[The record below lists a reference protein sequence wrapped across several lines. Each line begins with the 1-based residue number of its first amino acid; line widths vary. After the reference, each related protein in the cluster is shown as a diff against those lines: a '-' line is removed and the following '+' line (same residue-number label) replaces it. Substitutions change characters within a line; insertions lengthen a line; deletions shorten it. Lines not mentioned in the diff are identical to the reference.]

1 MDRNNNIVRV
11 PKDLNDIKQKFI
23 FGLTKRQVI
32 SFGTGFILGIPAFF
46 LLKGKAGL
54 TAGILAM
61 GCCAAPAVMCGLY
74 RVNGVYFD
82 RYVRNIFSFLRMPR
96 KRIYRTHNAYE
107 AIEMAMEYDS
117 LKKILDKAEGGK
129 RK

>member
-1 MDRNNNIVRV
+1 MDRNKNTVRV

-46 LLKGKAGL
+46 LLKERAGL
-54 TAGILAM
+54 TAGIIAM

-74 RVNGVYFD
+74 KVNGVYFD
-82 RYVRNIFSFLRMPR
+82 RYIRNIFAFLKMPR
-96 KRIYRTHNAYE
+96 KRIYRTHNAYK
-107 AIEMAMEYDS
+107 AIEMAMEYEK
-117 LKKILDKAEGGK
+117 LKQILNKAEG
-129 RK
+129 RRR

>member
-1 MDRNNNIVRV
+1 MDRNKNTVRV

-46 LLKGKAGL
+46 ILKERAGL
-54 TAGILAM
+54 TAGIIAM

-74 RVNGVYFD
+74 KVNGVYFD
-82 RYVRNIFSFLRMPR
+82 RYIRNIFAFLKMPR
-96 KRIYRTHNAYE
+96 KRIYRTHNAYK
-107 AIEMAMEYDS
+107 AIEMAVEYER
-117 LKKILDKAEGGK
+117 LKQTLNKAEG
-129 RK
+129 RRR

>member
-1 MDRNNNIVRV
+1 MDRNKNTVRV

-46 LLKGKAGL
+46 ILKERAGL
-54 TAGILAM
+54 TAGIIAM

-74 RVNGVYFD
+74 KVNGVYFD
-82 RYVRNIFSFLRMPR
+82 RYIRNIFAFLKMPR
-96 KRIYRTHNAYE
+96 KRIYRTHNAYK
-107 AIEMAMEYDS
+107 AIEMAVEYER
-117 LKKILDKAEGGK
+117 LKQTINKAEG
-129 RK
+129 RRR